1 MFSPSFCNRC
11 IDPLTAIVG
20 EVGLGGEVRGV
31 SRIENRIREVI
42 HMGFE
47 KCIVPKRNVKG
58 ISSSLS
64 DKIHLIEV
72 EVVEDAI
79 HALM

>member
-1 MFSPSFCNRC
+1 M
-11 IDPLTAIVG
+11 
-20 EVGLGGEVRGV
+20 GLGGEVRGV

-42 HMGFE
+42 HMGF
-47 KCIVPKRNVKG
+47 KQCIVPKRNVKG
-58 ISSSLS
+58 ISSDLLHR
-64 DKIHLIEV
+64 IHLIEV